1 MESLCKGEMSG
12 LHVNYDFPGCF
23 FDIRF
28 KEIDLVEAGNCA
40 SFHGGR
46 YAYLH
51 GRETKAK
58 AYLGMP

>member
-1 MESLCKGEMSG
+1 MSG

-23 FDIRF
+23 FDIRC